1 MIQTRVLMT
10 SLFDD
15 VNGMLFSEWL
25 IQLPKVVPCHWCRFL
40 RIQSHCPI
48 LSHWSLR
55 DSVSLELTTTTL
67 HSPPQEICL
76 FSLVQVLKEQILEQ
90 NLFIPVH
97 ERTYGNAF
105 FNFYKTR
112 LSYKIAVSSCN
123 SSQFRPRQSHKRRI
137 EILESCSFLIYICN
151 TVYKNQFVS
160 SQLRPWESHKR
171 QIESLESCSFLSKH
185 CLQYPFVPVSKC
197 SNKWTINCLKKDFL
211 NVPSS
216 CSHSRSRE
224 EPSAWDRSLESVVV
238 CPELLELCPSP
249 EIQNT
254 QQLKHF
260 IISPVV
266 IWIFLPI
273 TKQLN
278 HTRLH
283 HEQWWNS
290 CW

>member
-1 MIQTRVLMT
+1 M
-10 SLFDD
+10 
-15 VNGMLFSEWL
+15 
-25 IQLPKVVPCHWCRFL
+25 
-40 RIQSHCPI
+40 
-48 LSHWSLR
+48 
-55 DSVSLELTTTTL
+55 
-67 HSPPQEICL
+67 
-76 FSLVQVLKEQILEQ
+76 
-90 NLFIPVH
+90 
-97 ERTYGNAF
+97 
-105 FNFYKTR
+105 
-112 LSYKIAVSSCN
+112 
-123 SSQFRPRQSHKRRI
+123 
-137 EILESCSFLIYICN
+137 
-151 TVYKNQFVS
+151 S

-273 TKQLN
+273 TKQSVKSHKFTSRTMVKLLLVDTFSKPCCGFQWSGLN
-278 HTRLH
+278 TR
-283 HEQWWNS
+283 
-290 CW
+290 